1 MAIKKTQIDVLNS
14 NIKKKYQ
21 QQTCFNNNS
30 NQFKVSA
37 DAILSSGKQIIVSL
51 GHVGACTLKHERS
64 EP

>member
-1 MAIKKTQIDVLNS
+1 MKNNK
-14 NIKKKYQ
+14 
-21 QQTCFNNNS
+21 FNYYTS
-30 NQFKVSA
+30 LYIFKVSA

>member
-1 MAIKKTQIDVLNS
+1 MAIKKAQIEVLNS

-30 NQFKVSA
+30 NQFNVSA

-51 GHVGACTLKHERS
+51 GHVR
-64 EP
+64 